1 MLSNAQEDSREN
13 GIISF
18 PAERIL
24 AEGPWSTTQQRLLGV
39 LLLRKE
45 YQFASI
51 AKICRAAG
59 YCGNMA
65 WYQAMKDERFAAVGQ
80 ALGMHF
86 WSRPTS
92 NGVAQ

>member
-24 AEGPWSTTQQRLLGV
+24 AEGPWSTTQQRLL
-39 LLLRKE
+39 
-45 YQFASI
+45 
-51 AKICRAAG
+51 RAAG

-92 NGVAQ
+92 NGVAQWISSQQKLVGDENDD